1 MVNGPPKTS
10 ERTNGI
16 TMADKLN
23 CIFGTVLAKGTLR
36 QDFLSSV
43 VVFLVALPLCM
54 GIAIA
59 SGVPTEQA
67 AAVGII
73 TGITGGIVV
82 GLFAGSP
89 LLVTGPAA
97 GLSVLVFDLVQRFGW
112 EKIGLIVLISGLI
125 QLVAGLVKLGQW
137 FRAVSPAVIY
147 GMLAGIGVLIIVSQF
162 HIMLDDAPRESGL
175 ANIAALPEAIWR
187 GIVPTENATHDSAAR
202 IGLLTIAIL
211 VFWKKLAPQVLKTVP
226 APLVAVIAATGAAAA
241 FGVSINQV
249 TLPENLATAISLPS
263 LAGLNTW
270 DAWQPLLIAALSIA
284 FIASAE
290 TLLSAAAVDQMH
302 QGPRTRY
309 DRELAAQGIG
319 NMVSGFLGALPMTGV
334 IVRSATNVQAGARSA
349 KSEILHS
356 VWLLLFVV
364 FFPFI
369 LRLIPTASL
378 AAILVYTGFKLVDLK
393 VVRELR
399 KFGVS
404 EVLIYVA
411 TVLLIVGVDLLT
423 GVIAGVALSV
433 LKLLVTFSHLRIR
446 SHDDPLRKKSDL
458 YLEGTATFLRLPKLA
473 AALESVAHDRELHVH
488 FDHLDYID
496 HACLNLLVS
505 WEKQHSATGGSLVI
519 DWDSLTARFHQPRNG
534 ASSGNEYAHGNGNGH
549 TAAGA
554 AGGSRRQAHAQ
565 SA

>member
-1 MVNGPPKTS
+1 
-10 ERTNGI
+10 
-16 TMADKLN
+16 
-23 CIFGTVLAKGTLR
+23 
-36 QDFLSSV
+36 
-43 VVFLVALPLCM
+43 
-54 GIAIA
+54 
-59 SGVPTEQA
+59 
-67 AAVGII
+67 
-73 TGITGGIVV
+73 
-82 GLFAGSP
+82 
-89 LLVTGPAA
+89 
-97 GLSVLVFDLVQRFGW
+97 
-112 EKIGLIVLISGLI
+112 
-125 QLVAGLVKLGQW
+125 
-137 FRAVSPAVIY
+137 
-147 GMLAGIGVLIIVSQF
+147 LIIVSQF
-162 HIMLDDAPRESGL
+162 HIMLDDAPRENGL
-175 ANIAALPEAIWR
+175 ANIAALPEAVWR
-187 GIVPTENATHDSAAR
+187 GIVPTANVSHDNAAR

-211 VFWKKLAPQVLKTVP
+211 VFWKKLVPRALKNVP
-226 APLVAVIAATGAAAA
+226 APLVAVIAATGVTAT

-249 TLPENLATAISLPS
+249 TLPENLAAAISLPS
-263 LAGLNTW
+263 FWDLNTW
-270 DAWQPLLIAALSIA
+270 QAWQPLLVAALSIA

-309 DRELAAQGIG
+309 DQELTAQGIG

-334 IVRSATNVQAGARSA
+334 IVRSATNVQAGARSS
-349 KSEILHS
+349 KSEIMHS

-399 KFGVS
+399 KFGLS
-404 EVLIYVA
+404 EVLIYIA

-446 SHDDPLRKKSDL
+446 SHDEPARKKSHL

-473 AALESVAHDRELHVH
+473 AALEAVAHDRELHVH
-488 FDHLDYID
+488 FEHLDYID
-496 HACLNLLVS
+496 HACLNLLMS

-534 ASSGNEYAHGNGNGH
+534 GSNGNGDANGNGNGH
-549 TAAGA
+549 TAAIAA
-554 AGGSRRQAHAQ
+554 AGNRRQTQVQ